1 MANKKTNAHQGKIHI
16 KKDDT
21 VIITSG
27 DDKGT
32 KAKVISVLKDD
43 YKVLVQGVNMISRHT
58 KPNAKETNGGIIKKE
73 APIHISNVMLVDPKS
88 GKATRIKREK
98 KDGKTIRV
106 AVKSG
111 STI

>member
-1 MANKKTNAHQGKIHI
+1 MGKKKENAHQGKIHI

-32 KAKVISVLKDD
+32 KAKVLSVLRDD
-43 YKVLVQGVNMISRHT
+43 YKVIVQGVNMVSRHT

-73 APIHISNVMLVDPKS
+73 APVHISNVMLIDPKS
-88 GKATRIKREK
+88 GKATRIKREVK
-98 KDGKTIRV
+98 EGKTIRV

-111 STI
+111 ATI